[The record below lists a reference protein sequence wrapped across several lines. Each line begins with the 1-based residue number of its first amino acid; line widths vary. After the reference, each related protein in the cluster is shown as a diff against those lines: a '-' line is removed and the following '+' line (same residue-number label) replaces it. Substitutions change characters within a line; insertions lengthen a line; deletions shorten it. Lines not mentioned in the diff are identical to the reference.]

1 MTYAYNV
8 DNICQNIFY
17 IIIYLIVSVFFFFC
31 RHSLTQMY
39 GRVEDYLLEDLP
51 DVVLE
56 HKIDMCKL
64 LLQVLDVIEPGY
76 SRIRG
81 KNL

>member
-1 MTYAYNV
+1 MPKYFLYNYLF
-8 DNICQNIFY
+8 NYICFLFY
-17 IIIYLIVSVFFFFC
+17 

-81 KNL
+81 KDL

>member
-1 MTYAYNV
+1 
-8 DNICQNIFY
+8 
-17 IIIYLIVSVFFFFC
+17 
-31 RHSLTQMY
+31 MY

-81 KNL
+81 EDL

>member
-1 MTYAYNV
+1 M
-8 DNICQNIFY
+8 DIMWICQNIFY
-17 IIIYLIVSVFFFFC
+17 IIIYLIVSVFFFC

-81 KNL
+81 KDL